1 MKKIIL
7 PLLSLLAVS
16 CSAPSNPSNVSTGP
30 VCEHD
35 YHLVDKVAP
44 TESADGKFVYMCA
57 LCADRKDETIPKLN
71 NENYQVSDVEA
82 TCTHGV
88 GKQYVSEQYGTYFAT
103 DNNKLPHDAYGGEC
117 SMCKELIGEF
127 AFSNLSNQVCPG
139 YPRLYRLSDYWDN
152 AWLLGGDDGQIRVR
166 KSYDGG
172 EYWEN
177 MVTASFRSG
186 YSCANVDFFE
196 LENHDIICSYRAIG
210 NAGGSSATQYNRK
223 LCFSISHDGGD
234 TWEDGG
240 DIVDNYVVAA
250 SHNVSQDSCIA
261 LMRSEGRLGFFE
273 PYVELINNVPTV
285 VYADDFTPAVT
296 NAISDYVSYN
306 YKTQYLMTEEFD
318 LATMKFSSTRKI
330 IMDGTQKKAVGPL
343 KARYSRDGMPV
354 IAPYKTG
361 YVMVFEGTYRDRDYQ
376 SLTSETP
383 NFETHP
389 FEILLS
395 YSEDGIHWSNPRE
408 IYIPHGEGSKA
419 SAPYV
424 VVTSDNRLIVSF
436 QTDED
441 AVPKGYVGDAYSVM
455 KVIVSKPGIDPKDMD
470 STSFYGLCNVNNTA
484 VGGASCWNG
493 MMIVDDILYCCSS
506 GCKIRTSKIPAYDDY
521 RFAEAKADKYTVRHG
536 SLEVLDEQ
544 HFKTTS
550 NQTLVIANDIDM
562 NEHHRIMTRVIPGN
576 GGDNGIVF
584 ACSDSKESYW
594 EDNDCGGYYVF
605 LINADGYLIL
615 GKIVNGQWGEIVS
628 PGSEIIRKGFSRYA
642 TYELEIDF
650 NVNTSDIVAKVNG
663 KTAFTANAP
672 MLHGAKVGYRSA
684 AAGTVFTPLVAL
696 D

>member
-7 PLLSLLAVS
+7 PLLTLLAVS
-16 CSAPSNPSNVSTGP
+16 CSSTPSNPTASSSVP
-30 VCEHD
+30 PCEHD
-35 YHLVDKVAP
+35 YHLRDKVDP
-44 TESADGKFVYMCA
+44 TEESDGKLTYKCT
-57 LCADRKDETIPKLN
+57 LCGETKDEAIPKLSPQD
-71 NENYQVSDVEA
+71 YQVTNIEA
-82 TCTHGV
+82 TCAHGS
-88 GKQYVSEQYGTYFAT
+88 GKEYTNDQYGTYLVT
-103 DNNKLPHDAYGGEC
+103 DEDKLPHDAYGGEC
-117 SMCKELIGEF
+117 SMCKQLIGEF
-127 AFSNLSNQVCPG
+127 EFSNLSNQICPG

-166 KSYDGG
+166 KSYDEG

-210 NAGGSSATQYNRK
+210 NSGNTLAQYNRK

-240 DIVDNYVVAA
+240 DIVDNYVVGESAGL
-250 SHNVSQDSCIA
+250 SQDQVMS

-285 VYADDFTPAVT
+285 VYADDFTPAAT
-296 NAISDYVSYN
+296 KAISDYVSYN
-306 YKTQYLMTEEFD
+306 YKTQYLMTQTFD
-318 LATMKFSSTRKI
+318 MESMQFSATRKI
-330 IMDGTQKKAVGPL
+330 VMDGTQKKAVGPL

-354 IAPYKTG
+354 IAPYKNG

-376 SLTSETP
+376 SLTYETA

-395 YSEDGIHWSNPRE
+395 YSDDGITWSNPTE

-455 KVIVSKPGIDPKDMD
+455 KVIVSKPGIEPKDMD
-470 STSFYGLCNVNNTA
+470 ATSFYGLCNVNNTM

-493 MMIVDDILYCCSS
+493 MMLVDDILYCCSS
-506 GCKIRTSKIPAYDDY
+506 GCKIRTSRIPVYDDY
-521 RFAEAKADKYTVRHG
+521 CFAEAKADEYSVRHG
-536 SLEVLDEQ
+536 GLEVLDDG
-544 HFKTTS
+544 HFRTTGAQS
-550 NQTLVIANDIDM
+550 LVIANDIDM
-562 NEHHRIMTRVIPGN
+562 NSHTRIMTRVTPGN

-594 EDNDCGGYYVF
+594 EDADCGGYYVF

-615 GKIVNGQWGEIVS
+615 GRIISGQWGEIVS
-628 PGSEIIRKGFSRYA
+628 PGSEMIRKGYSRYA
-642 TYELEIDF
+642 TYQLEVEF
-650 NVNTSDIVAKVNG
+650 NLSTSDLVCKVNG
-663 KTAFTANAP
+663 KVAFTANAP